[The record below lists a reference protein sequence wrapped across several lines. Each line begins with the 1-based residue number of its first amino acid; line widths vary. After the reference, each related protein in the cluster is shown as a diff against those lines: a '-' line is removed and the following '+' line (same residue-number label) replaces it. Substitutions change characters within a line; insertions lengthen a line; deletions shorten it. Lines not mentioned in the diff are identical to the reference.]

1 MRVGLRIEAS
11 SNTPH
16 RCGRCL
22 RYQLVAAEA
31 GAGLEVGSWSQR
43 GLATR
48 DSLFPHV
55 SGGLRG
61 RTIKVTSIHVS
72 CRAVNETS
80 RKVSTR

>member
-1 MRVGLRIEAS
+1 MC
-11 SNTPH
+11 

-61 RTIKVTSIHVS
+61 RNIKVTSIHVS
-72 CRAVNETS
+72 
-80 RKVSTR
+80 

>member
-1 MRVGLRIEAS
+1 MC
-11 SNTPH
+11 

-22 RYQLVAAEA
+22 RYQLVAAEAGA

-61 RTIKVTSIHVS
+61 RTLQVTSIHVS

-80 RKVSTR
+80 RQVSTR